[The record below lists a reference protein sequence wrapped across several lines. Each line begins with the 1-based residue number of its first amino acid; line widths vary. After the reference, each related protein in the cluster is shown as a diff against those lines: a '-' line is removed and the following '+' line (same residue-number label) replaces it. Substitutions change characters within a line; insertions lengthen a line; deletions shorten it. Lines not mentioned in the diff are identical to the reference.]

1 MYPNPHPHPEELSFQ
16 GNRVRLCQR
25 QAARVL
31 DCGLEG
37 DEVHQRR

>member
-1 MYPNPHPHPEELSFQ
+1 
-16 GNRVRLCQR
+16 VRLCQR